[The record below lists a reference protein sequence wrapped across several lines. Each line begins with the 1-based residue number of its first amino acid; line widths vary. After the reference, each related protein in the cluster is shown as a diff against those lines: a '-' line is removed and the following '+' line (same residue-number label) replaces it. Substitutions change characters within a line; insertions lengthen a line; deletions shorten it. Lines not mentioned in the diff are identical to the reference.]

1 MLVDVRLLGGFE
13 VSVDGRLIPPAE
25 WRRRNAAAVVKVL
38 ALAPGHR
45 LHRERLMDLLWP
57 EAAADEAGP
66 RLHKAAHY
74 ARTALGQRDGVV
86 LREDLVAL
94 FPGAD
99 VVVDAWRFDA
109 AAGAALEGG
118 GIDGPVDYET
128 AISLYRGE
136 LLPDDPYADWA
147 SDERARLAAR
157 YLQLLRAS
165 GRWEDVLR
173 LDPADENAHVELLRA
188 DVLAGSRSRAMR
200 RYETM
205 EQVLMDELGV
215 SPSPE
220 AVALRERALALSSV
234 GTKPTAA
241 PLPRRLRIERPL
253 GAVAGGLLE
262 REEPLRDLAG
272 ALDDA
277 LTRERGSVVLIAGE
291 AGCGKS
297 SLLSTF
303 LDAAPAQVDMV
314 VGGCDDLL
322 ASRSLGP
329 FRDMALTHP
338 GVEAALDG
346 AHGDDAFG
354 GLLTVMA
361 RPTVMAIEDV
371 HWADD
376 ATLDVIR
383 YLSRR
388 IAALPSLLVLTVR
401 DDAIDPGHPLR
412 RLLGGLSGPS
422 VRRLSL
428 PPLSAE
434 AVAQLAQRVSVDVDA
449 GELHRVT
456 RGNAFFVTEVL
467 AGGGAAVPPTVRD
480 AVLARTSAL
489 APDARSLIERL
500 SVVPGRAERWLVRAL
515 GGGDDDVLM
524 RVERSG
530 VLTGTPSH
538 VAFRHELAR
547 RAVETSLTDGER
559 VRANADVAEALLSS
573 PPVDPSRIVHHAER
587 ADRADLLVRY
597 GPAAV
602 DDAIRFGA
610 HRQAAEMLRRL
621 LGHDEAFAP
630 GDVARMLN
638 QLAYALY
645 VLNEFDEALEH
656 AERAVEVASAAAD
669 RSVLVDALS
678 TLSRAVYWVRGPS
691 HAREASQRAVDILSP
706 GDDDVRLAGALTDLA
721 RGYSNL
727 ATVGIVAEPN
737 PRALRVAEH
746 AVDLAARLG
755 RDDLRGQALT
765 YLGSSRLALGDER
778 GVADLADAVGLS
790 VSDPRIENQVR
801 VRVNAAGSSHRAGRL
816 DEALRHVAAGL
827 RLAPDVEFLSG
838 EYRLR
843 LTESVIHVNA
853 GSWDQAIDEL
863 RALVATDRGP
873 GAMRHLA
880 ASVLARVLARR
891 GAPGSQVLLDGP
903 LADPVTHGDVF
914 VAGPLAIAQVELQ
927 WLAGVTAPMP
937 VIATE
942 ALELA
947 EHAGYPAVHAELC
960 SYLRRAGHQV
970 ASLDDPPGPWA
981 HVLAGRWAEAAGAWA
996 DLGDRY
1002 ERAVVLALH
1011 GDPVASLEGLAE
1023 LDKLG
1028 ATATIDRIEA
1038 SPG

>member
-13 VSVDGRLIPPAE
+13 VIVDGRLVPPAE

-38 ALAPGHR
+38 SLTPGHR
-45 LHRERLMDLLWP
+45 LHREHLIDLLWP
-57 EAAADEAGP
+57 DVALDDAGP

-74 ARTALGQRDGVV
+74 ARTALGERDAVV

-99 VVVDAWRFDA
+99 VVVDTATFDA
-109 AAGAALEGG
+109 AAAAALEAGG
-118 GIDGPVDYET
+118 SDGLVDYEA
-128 AISLYRGE
+128 AIALYRGD
-136 LLPDDPYADWA
+136 LLPDDRYAEWA
-147 SDERARLAAR
+147 SEERARLAAR

-173 LDPADENAHVELLRA
+173 LDPADENAHLELLRA
-188 DVLAGSRSRAMR
+188 DVLAGNRSRAMR
-200 RYETM
+200 RYEAM
-205 EQVLMDELGV
+205 EQVLIDQLGV

-220 AVALRERALALSSV
+220 AVALRERALALSSA
-234 GTKPTAA
+234 GTRPVPA

-253 GAVAGGLLE
+253 GPVAGGLLE
-262 REEPLRDLAG
+262 REQPLHELTD

-303 LDAAPAQVDMV
+303 LDDAPAQVEVV

-329 FRDMALTHP
+329 FRDMALSHP
-338 GVEAALDG
+338 GVEAALG
-346 AHGDDAFG
+346 SAQGDDAFAG
-354 GLLTVMA
+354 VLTVMA
-361 RPTVMAIEDV
+361 RPTVMAVEDV

-422 VRRLSL
+422 VRRVSL
-428 PPLSAE
+428 APLSEA
-434 AVAQLAQRVSVDVDA
+434 AVARLAERVSVDLDA
-449 GELHRVT
+449 AELHRVT

-489 APDARSLIERL
+489 APEARSLIERL

-515 GGGDDDVLM
+515 GGGDDDVLL

-547 RAVETSLTDGER
+547 RAVETSLTVGER

-587 ADRADLLVRY
+587 ADRADLLVQY
-597 GPAAV
+597 GPVAV

-621 LGHDEAFAP
+621 LDHDEAFAP

-638 QLAYALY
+638 QLAYSLY

-656 AERAVEVASAAAD
+656 AERAVEVASAAGD
-669 RSVLVDALS
+669 RAVLVDALS
-678 TLSRAVYWVRGPS
+678 TLSRAVYWVRGPR
-691 HAREASQRAVDILSP
+691 HAREASQRAVDLLAP

-737 PRALRVAEH
+737 PRALSVAEH
-746 AVDLAARLG
+746 AVDWAGRLG
-755 RDDLRGQALT
+755 RNDLRSQALT

-778 GVADLADAVGLS
+778 GVGDLADAVALS

-843 LTESVIHVNA
+843 LTESVIHVDT

-891 GAPGSQVLLDGP
+891 GAPGSQALLNGP
-903 LADPVTHGDVF
+903 LADPVSHGDVF
-914 VAGPLAIAQVELQ
+914 VAGPLAIAQVELL
-927 WLAGVTAPMP
+927 WLSGDVAPIPPVATTA
-937 VIATE
+937 
-942 ALELA
+942 LGLA
-947 EHAGYPAVHAELC
+947 ERAGYPAIHAELC
-960 SYLRRAGHQV
+960 VYLRRAGHQV
-970 ASLDDPPGPWA
+970 APLDDPPGPWA
-981 HVLAGRWAEAAGAWA
+981 HVLAGRWADAAVSWA

-1002 ERAVVLALH
+1002 ERAVVLAIQ
-1011 GDPVASLEGLAE
+1011 GDDEGRAEGLAE
-1023 LDKLG
+1023 LDRLG

-1038 SPG
+1038 SAS